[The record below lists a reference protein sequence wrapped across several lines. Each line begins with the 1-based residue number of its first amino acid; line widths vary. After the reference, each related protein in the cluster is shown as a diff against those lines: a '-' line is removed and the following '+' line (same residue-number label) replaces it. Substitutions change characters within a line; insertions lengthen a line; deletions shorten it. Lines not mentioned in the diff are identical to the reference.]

1 MKIALAQM
9 RVIAGQPWKNFDKM
23 RQFINQA
30 RENGCHIIA
39 FPEMCVGGYLLADR
53 WTEDSWCYHLA
64 AFNDRIR
71 ELSDNIIVIYGNIL
85 IDNTRK
91 NKDGRIRKY
100 NAGFA
105 FHNLKPLPR
114 AGALPEGAAI
124 KSLLPNYR
132 IFDDERYFY
141 SLTEYAHDTNTQIED
156 LLQPFQ
162 ATIEGQVIRFGVEIC
177 EDLWFNDY
185 RYKGKPLNISKY
197 LIENGARFIF
207 NISSSPWTYGKDHA
221 RNNRIQES
229 FKDASRFVPFYY
241 VNCTGVQNN
250 GKNIVVFDGDSTIYN
265 EKAKVVRTCSE
276 PFTEELLIHD
286 TNSALKPVKK
296 EPLAAVKAKYLAVTE
311 GIRGMDEIMGND
323 QFPYVVGV
331 SGGIDSALTACLLSQ
346 AAGSKR
352 VVAINLPTRY
362 NSQITRE
369 IAANLTGKLGI
380 TMHCIPIEEMVNVNN
395 KLLESFNPGELNREN
410 IQAKIRGTSILSN
423 IAGILNGVMTCNGN
437 KLEIALGYTTLYGD
451 VNGAI
456 APLGDLLKT
465 EIFEMASF
473 LNREIFAEE
482 VIPWALIPD
491 ESFHFKVAPS
501 AELKENQIDPMKW
514 GYHDA
519 LIRMFTDYQKAGAE
533 TILKWY
539 LDGELCKKLSI
550 PESLLKRYGL
560 DDPLVFVEDLEWV
573 ICSIQRA
580 VYKRIQS
587 PPIIIL
593 SKSSY
598 GYDIRESQLPVYYT
612 DNYNELKKR
621 LLERS
626 R

>member
-9 RVIAGQPWKNFDKM
+9 RVIAGQPWKNFEKIKQFTDEA
-23 RQFINQA
+23 RQK
-30 RENGCHIIA
+30 GCQIIA

-53 WTEDSWCYHLA
+53 WTEDAWCNHLVS
-64 AFNDRIR
+64 FNDRIR
-71 ELSDNIIVIYGNIL
+71 ELSEDIIIIYGNL
-85 IDNTRK
+85 LVDRSRK
-91 NKDGRIRKY
+91 NKDGRMRKY

-105 FHNLKPLPR
+105 FYNRKPLPR
-114 AGALPEGAAI
+114 AGALPEGVTI
-124 KSLLPNYR
+124 KSLLPSYR

-141 SLTEYAHDTNTQIED
+141 SLTEYACDTNTQVED

-162 ATIEGQVIRFGVEIC
+162 TTIGNEVIRFGVEIC

-185 RYKGKPLNISKY
+185 RYRGEPLNISKR
-197 LIENGARFIF
+197 LIENGAQFIF
-207 NISSSPWTYGKDHA
+207 NISSSPWTHGKDRA

-229 FKDASRFVPFYY
+229 FRDTGRFVPFYY

-265 EKAKVVRTCSE
+265 EKAQVVRTCNKL
-276 PFTEELLIHD
+276 FTEELLIHD
-286 TNSALKPVKK
+286 TDAALNPIKK
-296 EPLAAVKAKYLAVTE
+296 EPLDAIKAKYLAVIE

-323 QFPYVVGV
+323 RFPYIVGV
-331 SGGIDSALTACLLSQ
+331 SGGIDSALTACLLYQ
-346 AAGSKR
+346 AVGNKR
-352 VVAINLPTRY
+352 IVACNLPAKY

-369 IAANLTGKLGI
+369 IAANLTGKLGLN
-380 TMHCIPIEEMVNVNN
+380 MHCIPIEEMVNVNN
-395 KLLESFNPGELNREN
+395 RLLESFNPGELNREN

-437 KLEIALGYTTLYGD
+437 KVEIALGYTTLYGD

-465 EIFEMASF
+465 EVFEMASF
-473 LNREIFAEE
+473 LNREIFSEE

-491 ESFHFKVAPS
+491 ESFQFKVAPS
-501 AELKENQIDPMKW
+501 AELRENQVDPMKW

-519 LIRMFTDYQKAGAE
+519 LIRMFTDYQKTGAE
-533 TILKWY
+533 TIIRWY
-539 LDGELCKKLSI
+539 MDGELCKRLSI
-550 PESLLKRYGL
+550 PETLLKRYGL
-560 DDPLVFVEDLEWV
+560 DDPRVFIDDLEWV
-573 ICSIQRA
+573 TGSIQRA

-612 DNYNELKKR
+612 DSYNELKKQ

-626 R
+626 

>member
-9 RVIAGQPWKNFDKM
+9 RVIAGQPWKNFEKM
-23 RQFINQA
+23 KMFIDEA
-30 RENGCHIIA
+30 RRKKCQIIA

-53 WTEDSWCYHLA
+53 WTEDAWCNYLA

-71 ELSDNIIVIYGNIL
+71 ELSENIIIIYGNIL
-85 IDNTRK
+85 VDNSKK
-91 NKDGRIRKY
+91 NKDGRTRKY

-105 FHNLKPLPR
+105 FYNRKPLPH
-114 AGALPEGAAI
+114 AGSLPDGVVI
-124 KSLLPNYR
+124 KSLLPSYR

-141 SLTEYAHDTNTQIED
+141 SLTEYAHDTSALLED

-162 ATIEGQVIRFGVEIC
+162 VTIEGQVIRFGVEIC

-185 RYKGKPLNISKY
+185 RYKGRPLNISKY
-197 LIENGARFIF
+197 LIESGAQFIF
-207 NISSSPWTYGKDHA
+207 NISSSPWTYGKDRA
-221 RNNRIQES
+221 RNNRIQDS
-229 FKDASRFVPFYY
+229 YRDTGRFVPFYY

-265 EKAKVVRTCSE
+265 EKAEVVRTCSE
-276 PFTEELLIHD
+276 LFTEELLIHSTD
-286 TNSALKPVKK
+286 TALKPVKK
-296 EPLAAVKAKYLAVTE
+296 EPLPAIKAKYLAVTE

-323 QFPYVVGV
+323 RFPYVVGV
-331 SGGIDSALTACLLSQ
+331 SGGIDSALTASLLYQ
-346 AAGSKR
+346 AVGNKR
-352 VVAINLPTRY
+352 IVACNLPARY

-380 TMHCIPIEEMVNVNN
+380 TMHCIPIEEMVTVNN
-395 KLLESFNPGELNREN
+395 RLLESFNPSELNREN

-437 KLEIALGYTTLYGD
+437 KVEIALGYATLYGD
-451 VNGAI
+451 VNGAL

-482 VIPWALIPD
+482 VIPQALIPD
-491 ESFHFKVAPS
+491 ESFRFEVAPS

-519 LIRMFTDYQKAGAE
+519 LIRMFTDYQKTGIE
-533 TILKWY
+533 TIIRWY
-539 LDGELCKKLSI
+539 INGELCQRLSI

-560 DDPLVFVEDLEWV
+560 DNPRVFVDDLEW
-573 ICSIQRA
+573 IAGNIQKA

-598 GYDIRESQLPVYYT
+598 GFDIRESQLPVYYT
-612 DNYNELKKR
+612 DNYNELKKK
-621 LLERS
+621 LLDRC
-626 R
+626 

>member
-9 RVIAGQPWKNFDKM
+9 RVIAGQPWKNFKKM
-23 RQFINQA
+23 KQLIDEARQK
-30 RENGCHIIA
+30 GCQIIA

-53 WTEDSWCYHLA
+53 WTEDAWCNHLA

-71 ELSDNIIVIYGNIL
+71 ELSEDIIIIYGNIL
-85 IDNTRK
+85 IDNSRR

-105 FHNLKPLPR
+105 FHDRKPLPR
-114 AGALPEGAAI
+114 AGGLPEGVVI

-132 IFDDERYFY
+132 IFDDQRYFY

-162 ATIEGQVIRFGVEIC
+162 ATIEGQVVRFGVEVC

-185 RYKGKPLNISKY
+185 RYKGRALNISRH
-197 LIENGARFIF
+197 LIENGSRFIF
-207 NISSSPWTYGKDHA
+207 NISSSPWTHGKDRA

-229 FKDASRFVPFYY
+229 YRDAGRFVPFFY

-265 EKAKVVRTCSE
+265 DKAEVVRTCSE
-276 PFTEELLIHD
+276 LFTEELMIHD
-286 TNSALKPVKK
+286 TDSALKPIKK
-296 EPLAAVKAKYLAVTE
+296 EPMAAIKAKYLAVIE
-311 GIRGMDEIMGND
+311 GIRGMDEIIGND
-323 QFPYVVGV
+323 LFPYVVGV
-331 SGGIDSALTACLLSQ
+331 SGGIDSALTACLLYQ
-346 AAGSKR
+346 AVGNKR
-352 VVAINLPTRY
+352 IVACNLPAKY
-362 NSQITRE
+362 NSQITKE
-369 IAANLTGKLGI
+369 IAASLTVKLGI
-380 TMHCIPIEEMVNVNN
+380 TMHCIPIEEMIDVNN
-395 KLLESFNPGELNREN
+395 RLLESFDPGELNREN

-437 KLEIALGYTTLYGD
+437 KVEIALGYTTLYGD

-473 LNREIFAEE
+473 LNREVFAEE
-482 VIPWALIPD
+482 VIPSALIPN
-491 ESFHFKVAPS
+491 ESFQFEVAPS

-519 LIRMFTDYQKAGAE
+519 LVRMFTDYQKTGIE
-533 TILKWY
+533 MITKWY
-539 LDGELCKKLSI
+539 LDGELCKRLSI
-550 PESLLKRYGL
+550 PETLLKRYGL
-560 DDPLVFVEDLEWV
+560 DDPRVFIDDIEWV
-573 ICSIQRA
+573 TGNIQRT
-580 VYKRIQS
+580 VYKRVQS

-612 DNYNELKKR
+612 DSYNELKKR
-621 LLERS
+621 VLERS
-626 R
+626 